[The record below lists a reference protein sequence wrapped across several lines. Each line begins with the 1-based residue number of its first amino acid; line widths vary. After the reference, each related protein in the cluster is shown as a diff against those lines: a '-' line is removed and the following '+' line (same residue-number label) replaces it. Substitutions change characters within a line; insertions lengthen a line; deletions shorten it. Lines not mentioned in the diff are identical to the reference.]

1 MQILMYINVSH
12 DTSAEWV
19 VFQII
24 DHPVHLIHHAFFI
37 LMPDAHLIAVCFP
50 DRSILISPLIP
61 HMAVKI
67 MDIV

>member
-1 MQILMYINVSH
+1 MQILMYINIGH

-24 DHPVHLIHHAFFI
+24 DYSVHLIHHAFFI
-37 LMPDAHLIAVCFP
+37 LMSDTHLIAVCFP
-50 DRSILISPLIP
+50 DRAILISPLIP
-61 HMAVKI
+61 DMAVKI